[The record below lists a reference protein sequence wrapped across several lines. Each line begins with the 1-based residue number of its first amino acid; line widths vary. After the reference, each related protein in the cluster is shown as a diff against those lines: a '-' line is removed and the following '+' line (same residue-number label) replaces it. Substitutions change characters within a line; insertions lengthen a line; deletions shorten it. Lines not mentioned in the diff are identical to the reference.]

1 MKQKII
7 LLMAALILAG
17 CAEQPPKQTIS
28 LVTSTPEKLPS
39 PPVAPT
45 GTYGNFIHDSANIY
59 GIDENLVKA
68 IIKVESGFNPSAVS
82 RSNAIGLMQLKAET
96 AGRDAYRYKGRY
108 GQPSSFELKDPE
120 VNIDLGTAYLGIIK
134 RQLAGISDQQT
145 LRYAIIV
152 SYVNGTGALL
162 RTFSSDK
169 DEAIARIN
177 DMTPEQFYRHVQTR
191 HPAAQ
196 APRYLWKVNTAYLAM
211 R

>member
-1 MKQKII
+1 M
-7 LLMAALILAG
+7 
-17 CAEQPPKQTIS
+17 P
-28 LVTSTPEKLPS
+28 STPA
-39 PPVAPT
+39 APT
-45 GTYGNFIHDSANIY
+45 GTYADFIHDSANSY

-68 IIKVESGFNPSAVS
+68 IIQVESGFNPSAVS

-108 GQPSSFELKDPE
+108 GQPSAFELKDPA

-134 RQLAGISDQQT
+134 RQLSGISNPQT
-145 LRYAIIV
+145 QRYAIIV
-152 SYVNGTGALL
+152 AYVNGTGALL

-177 DMTPEQFYRHVQTR
+177 DMTPDQFYRHVQTR